1 MDIFSVITLL
11 GGLAMFLYGMEI
23 MGDGL
28 KNASGSALKNILGK
42 ATQNVVLGVV
52 TGMLVT
58 AVIQSSTATIVLTVG
73 LISAG
78 ILNLKQATSIVM
90 GANIGTTVTAQIIR
104 LMDIDSGGSFIL
116 EMFKPSTLA
125 PLALILG
132 IIMIMFVK
140 SSKSNTVG
148 EIAMGFGI
156 LFSGLMNMTAA
167 VEPLSESQQF
177 IDLMMRFGDQPMLA
191 ILVGLVMTVIV
202 QSSSAMVGMIQ
213 ALSVT
218 GAMTFNLVYPL
229 IMGINLG
236 TCVTT
241 AMVCS
246 IGSSKDAKRTG
257 IVHIVFNVIG
267 TILFMAVMMIVKG
280 AGGFP
285 DLWESIADSGM
296 IANFQTIFNLLT
308 AVALIPFAGMLV
320 KLSLTIVKPDP
331 QDDEDRAD
339 LMVPD
344 EKLFQV
350 PAMALAEANKAIA
363 HMGEVALKNLKRSCV
378 LLVRW
383 EPHRVDVINDNEDH
397 LDEFTDKMDNYLVN
411 LSRYVETDYDN
422 QYINMLMQ
430 GSSNFERIGD
440 HAINILEVA
449 QVIENEKIGFTES
462 AKAELRLVRDAVL
475 EIVDLTV
482 NAFGPLDTSF
492 AKKIE
497 PLEEVIDDM
506 VVMLKDRHIERLK
519 AGQCTTTSG
528 MAFIDLLTN
537 LERVADQCSNIALLI
552 LSMEDRSI
560 LGNHHGYVH
569 QLHKG
574 GDVTYDTELARQKEQ
589 YLVRL
594 HEIAEKAD
602 TDDVKKDPHAK
613 PINKM

>member
-482 NAFGPLDTSF
+482 NAFGPLNTSF

>member
-285 DLWESIADSGM
+285 ELWESIADSGM
-296 IANFQTIFNLLT
+296 IANFQTVFNLLT